1 MGIADRVVSIF
12 DRARKSFTVP
22 PNVPAPPPYDREIW
36 KAGGYALFMD
46 EHEATILYAKPLE
59 GPGVPN
65 DERTNSSMWNIDGSF
80 FGPSRRD
87 EFGNW
92 IFRRTAL

>member
-12 DRARKSFTVP
+12 DRARRFALP
-22 PNVPAPPPYDREIW
+22 PNVGAPPPYDRDIW

-46 EHEATILYAKPLE
+46 EHEATILYAEALK

-65 DERTNSSMWNIDGSF
+65 DERTNSTMWLINGSYY
-80 FGPSRRD
+80 GPSRKD
-87 EFGNW
+87 DFGNW
-92 IFRRTAL
+92 IFRRVTT